1 MLKEEGV
8 VEIMILRR
16 QGYSIRG
23 IARELGISRNTVRE
37 YLRTGKHPVYSSRP
51 QRQTKLDPFK
61 LYIQERVVDVVNL
74 FYTTQLSG
82 FLHFG

>member
-8 VEIMILRR
+8 VEIKILKR

-37 YLRTGKHPVYSSRP
+37 YLRSGKPPVYSSRP
-51 QRQTKLDPFK
+51 PRRTLVDAFK
-61 LYIQERVVDVVNL
+61 PYIQDRVDAAKPNWIPATV
-74 FYTTQLSG
+74 
-82 FLHFG
+82 